1 MKVEEFAVVWID
13 KIKKNKK
20 IINKKRTGKKL
31 WQTKFTINKI
41 AT

>member
-20 IINKKRTGKKL
+20 IINKKERKKL
-31 WQTKFTINKI
+31 WQTKSIINKI
-41 AT
+41 VT